1 MAKVTIKEILSP
13 ALRKK
18 LDEIGKE
25 MDKKL
30 AQMIKNRGF
39 KKGEYEKLIIQL
51 DLSWRPRDKKLYPR
65 YSGGGGIIM
74 IIYQLKGMFGAWIP
88 FEQLIPVDEKGK
100 TREEAIYKAMA
111 MHIMDIGRRNLHE

>member
-30 AQMIKNRGF
+30 AGMIKNRGF

-74 IIYQLKGMFGAWIP
+74 IIYQSKSMFGAWIP

-100 TREEAIYKAMA
+100 TRAEAISKAMA